1 MKMTLGFTLI
11 ELMVTVAIAGILL
24 AVGVPS
30 LNQFTQNSDLI
41 NSSNRVSMLTAF
53 ARSEAI
59 KRNNQVILCRS
70 NNNTSCSSSS
80 SRGSSLIVVNDLN
93 NDSVFGPNDVLLKS
107 VALADGSSDI
117 KLYFKQFS
125 SSMIVFSVS
134 GAPIETGT
142 IEICDNRGP
151 NHAKAIVLNMGGQ
164 TRQIDESKRSLLSCT

>member
-24 AVGVPS
+24 ALGVPS
-30 LNQFTQNSDLI
+30 LNQFTKNSDLI
-41 NSSNRVSMLTAF
+41 NSSNRISMLTAF

-59 KRNNQVILCRS
+59 KRNNQVIICRS

-80 SRGSSLIVVNDLN
+80 RGSALIVVNDLN

-107 VALADGSSDI
+107 IALADGSSDI
-117 KLYFKQFS
+117 KLYFKKFS
-125 SSMIVFSVS
+125 SAMIVFSVS

-142 IEICDNRGP
+142 IAICDNRGP
-151 NHAKAIVLNMGGQ
+151 NYAKAIVLNMGGQ